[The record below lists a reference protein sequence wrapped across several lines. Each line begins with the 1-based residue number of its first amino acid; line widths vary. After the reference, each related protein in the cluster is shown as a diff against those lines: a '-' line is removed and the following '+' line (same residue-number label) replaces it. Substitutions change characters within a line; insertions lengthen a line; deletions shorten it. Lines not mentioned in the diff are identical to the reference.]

1 MRRINCYPILYIFS
15 VFIGIIGGILS
26 GIATGVVNYDDYI
39 HGLHFSFNPY
49 YVTYSIIKTLFFAV
63 IFTSIPAFYGYSV
76 QGGALEVGK
85 ASTKAVVD
93 SSIAILLINVILTKI
108 LIVMIRAEGVCK
120 SFDKKQVLFDIVPCS
135 KPGKVNMIIGK
146 SGSGKTVL
154 LKSLIGLHTIDAGKI
169 FYDDRD
175 ITVMDSKQLKEIRK
189 ELGVVFQ
196 GGALFD
202 SLSVMENVKFPLN
215 LFSTMTEKEKVERVL
230 FCLNRVNL
238 ENVENLYPAE
248 LSGGMKKRVAIARAI
263 VLQPKYLFCDEPNSG
278 LDPLTS
284 IVIDNLL
291 SEITHEYNMTTV
303 INTHDMNSVFEIG
316 EKVLFI
322 HEGHKEWEGSNENI
336 MYSDNQA
343 LNEFLFHLN

>member
-1 MRRINCYPILYIFS
+1 
-15 VFIGIIGGILS
+15 
-26 GIATGVVNYDDYI
+26 
-39 HGLHFSFNPY
+39 
-49 YVTYSIIKTLFFAV
+49 
-63 IFTSIPAFYGYSV
+63 
-76 QGGALEVGK
+76 
-85 ASTKAVVD
+85 
-93 SSIAILLINVILTKI
+93 
-108 LIVMIRAEGVCK
+108 MIQAEGVCK
-120 SFDKKQVLFDIVPCS
+120 SFDKKEVLSDINAVFE
-135 KPGKVNMIIGK
+135 PGKVNMIIGK

-154 LKSLIGLHTIDAGKI
+154 LKSLIGLHTIDAGRI
-169 FYDDRD
+169 LYDNRD
-175 ITVMDSKQLKEIRK
+175 ITVMNSKQLKEIRK

-202 SLSVMENVKFPLN
+202 SLTVLENVKFPLN
-215 LFSTMTEKEKVERVL
+215 LFSAMSEKEKIERAI
-230 FCLNRVNL
+230 FCLKRVNL

-248 LSGGMKKRVAIARAI
+248 ISGGMKKRVAIARAI

-322 HEGHKEWEGSNENI
+322 HEGHKEWESTNENI
-336 MYSDNQA
+336 MYSDNKA
-343 LNEFLFHLN
+343 LNEFLFSSKLNKMVREKLRRKC

>member
-1 MRRINCYPILYIFS
+1 
-15 VFIGIIGGILS
+15 
-26 GIATGVVNYDDYI
+26 
-39 HGLHFSFNPY
+39 
-49 YVTYSIIKTLFFAV
+49 
-63 IFTSIPAFYGYSV
+63 
-76 QGGALEVGK
+76 
-85 ASTKAVVD
+85 
-93 SSIAILLINVILTKI
+93 
-108 LIVMIRAEGVCK
+108 MIRAEGVCK
-120 SFDKKQVLFDIVPCS
+120 SFDRKQVLFDINAVFE
-135 KPGKVNMIIGK
+135 PGKVNMIIGK

-154 LKSLIGLHTIDAGKI
+154 LKSLIGLHTIDSGKI
-169 FYDDRD
+169 FYDDRN

-322 HEGHKEWEGSNENI
+322 HKGYKEWEGSNENI
-336 MYSDNQA
+336 MFSDNQA
-343 LNEFLFHLN
+343 LNEFLFSSKLNRMVREKLKRKC

>member
-1 MRRINCYPILYIFS
+1 
-15 VFIGIIGGILS
+15 
-26 GIATGVVNYDDYI
+26 
-39 HGLHFSFNPY
+39 
-49 YVTYSIIKTLFFAV
+49 
-63 IFTSIPAFYGYSV
+63 
-76 QGGALEVGK
+76 
-85 ASTKAVVD
+85 
-93 SSIAILLINVILTKI
+93 
-108 LIVMIRAEGVCK
+108 MIQAEGVCK
-120 SFDKKQVLFDIVPCS
+120 SFDKKEVLSDINAVFE
-135 KPGKVNMIIGK
+135 PGKVNLIIGK

-154 LKSLIGLHTIDAGKI
+154 LKSLIGLHPIDKGKI

-175 ITVMDSKQLKEIRK
+175 ITVMNTKQMKEIRK

-202 SLSVMENVKFPLN
+202 SLSVLDNVKFPLN
-215 LFSTMTEKEKVERVL
+215 LFSTMTEKEKVERAI

-238 ENVENLYPAE
+238 DNVENLFPAE
-248 LSGGMKKRVAIARAI
+248 ISGGMKKRVAIARAI

-322 HEGHKEWEGSNENI
+322 HEGHKEWEGSNDEI
-336 MYSDNQA
+336 MYTNSEA
-343 LNEFLFHLN
+343 LNEFLFSSKLNKMVREKLRKKS

>member
-1 MRRINCYPILYIFS
+1 
-15 VFIGIIGGILS
+15 
-26 GIATGVVNYDDYI
+26 
-39 HGLHFSFNPY
+39 
-49 YVTYSIIKTLFFAV
+49 
-63 IFTSIPAFYGYSV
+63 
-76 QGGALEVGK
+76 
-85 ASTKAVVD
+85 
-93 SSIAILLINVILTKI
+93 
-108 LIVMIRAEGVCK
+108 MIQAEGVCK
-120 SFDKKQVLFDIVPCS
+120 SFDKKEVLSDISAVFE
-135 KPGKVNMIIGK
+135 PGKVNMIIGK

-154 LKSLIGLHTIDAGKI
+154 LKSLIGLHTIDAGRI
-169 FYDDRD
+169 LYDNRD
-175 ITVMDSKQLKEIRK
+175 ITVMNSNQLKEIRK

-202 SLSVMENVKFPLN
+202 SLTVLENVKFPLN
-215 LFSTMTEKEKVERVL
+215 LFSAMSEKEKIERAI
-230 FCLNRVNL
+230 FCLKRVNL

-248 LSGGMKKRVAIARAI
+248 ISGGMKKRVAIARAI

-322 HEGHKEWEGSNENI
+322 HEGHKEWEGTNENI
-336 MYSDNQA
+336 MYSDNKA
-343 LNEFLFHLN
+343 LNEFLFSSKLNKMVREKLRRKC